1 MQIKIFITGGT
12 IDGYEYSA
20 EEDAPKEKQTFIP
33 KLLEGFGFTTP
44 YSIEEL
50 MNKDSRFVTDE
61 DREIIAQKCAECEE
75 KNIVITHG
83 TITMVETAKYLKAK
97 NLGKIIVITGAMIP
111 ADQENTDGPDN
122 LKRAFEEV
130 QSLQPGIYI
139 SMSGRIFEAD
149 NVRKNIE
156 KGVFEEL
163 TNG

>member
-1 MQIKIFITGGT
+1 
-12 IDGYEYSA
+12 
-20 EEDAPKEKQTFIP
+20 
-33 KLLEGFGFTTP
+33 
-44 YSIEEL
+44 
-50 MNKDSRFVTDE
+50 
-61 DREIIAQKCAECEE
+61 
-75 KNIVITHG
+75 
-83 TITMVETAKYLKAK
+83 MVETAKYLKAK